1 MPLTSGERAALR
13 WLLAIAG
20 VGAGVQLTRHWR
32 DSADASPLA
41 AEALTRQL
49 VSVDSAQ
56 RAGRTS
62 RTSSKSSRGRGAR
75 RSRASTSPDSAT
87 SSVVARSSRRQVQA
101 KDAAGERPTLSA
113 VPVDVDRADSA
124 MLEGLPRI
132 GPALAARIIAD
143 RVSRGAFGS
152 IEGLLR
158 VRGIGPKLGQ
168 SLRAH
173 VTFSGTPR
181 PSSVHR

>member
-20 VGAGVQLTRHWR
+20 VGVGVQLTRHWR

-49 VSVDSAQ
+49 IAVDSAQ

-62 RTSSKSSRGRGAR
+62 RAGSKAPRRRSAR
-75 RSRASTSPDSAT
+75 PSRASPTPDSAT
-87 SSVVARSSRRQVQA
+87 STVVRRSGRRRAV
-101 KDAAGERPTLSA
+101 DAAAQQPTLVA
-113 VPVDVDRADSA
+113 VPVDIDRADSA
-124 MLEGLPRI
+124 ALERLPRI

-143 RVSRGAFGS
+143 RISRGAFGS

-158 VRGIGPKLGQ
+158 VRGIGPKLGDG
-168 SLRAH
+168 LRAH

-181 PSSVHR
+181 PSTVQR

>member
-20 VGAGVQLTRHWR
+20 LGAGVQLSRHWR
-32 DSADASPLA
+32 HSADATPLA

-49 VSVDSAQ
+49 VAVDSAQ
-56 RAGRTS
+56 RANRVSGGGRKAP
-62 RTSSKSSRGRGAR
+62 RTKSGRGRKTLAQSGMADTSTGDALRKR
-75 RSRASTSPDSAT
+75 RTPRSAT
-87 SSVVARSSRRQVQA
+87 EQ
-101 KDAAGERPTLSA
+101 PTLVT

-124 MLEGLPRI
+124 ALERLPRI

-152 IEGLLR
+152 IEGLQR
-158 VRGIGPKLGQ
+158 VRGIGPKLGDG
-168 SLRAH
+168 LRAH

-181 PSSVHR
+181 PSTVQR